1 MKKKIVLFKK
11 IISNPLFSG
20 SFLMIVGSNFA
31 NAINYIYHT
40 LMGRILGPSSYSE
53 LAAILSIINLVGIIM
68 VSLGLVVTKFISSA
82 KNEEEIKA
90 LIGWFN
96 IKIFYLSLFILL
108 LFLIS
113 ASFIS
118 TFLNLHSNL
127 PVIIMSFVI
136 FITFPTFLLRASLQ
150 GLLKF
155 NKLVSTLVLEHFLK
169 LVVGLTLVV
178 LGLSVSGA
186 IFGILISVI
195 CAWILSRFFLGKY
208 YSGETRFNL
217 GKTKPI
223 VFYALPVFIQ
233 SLSIASLNSTDLV
246 LVKHFFNPHDAG
258 LYAALSTLGKI
269 IFFASGPIVAVM
281 FPMVSQKFS
290 KKEPFI
296 NLFSYGLALT
306 LLISFCIL
314 WFYYLFPDLAIR
326 VLYGSAYL
334 EASSLVIWFGLYMAI
349 FTLTYFLT
357 NFFLSIGKLKVVIFP
372 LFTALIQIFGIWLF
386 HESLLEV
393 IKVSLAAVFVLLI
406 SLLIYFM
413 LEVKGISF
421 NPNAK
426 I

>member
-1 MKKKIVLFKK
+1 
-11 IISNPLFSG
+11 
-20 SFLMIVGSNFA
+20 
-31 NAINYIYHT
+31 
-40 LMGRILGPSSYSE
+40 
-53 LAAILSIINLVGIIM
+53 
-68 VSLGLVVTKFISSA
+68 
-82 KNEEEIKA
+82 
-90 LIGWFN
+90 
-96 IKIFYLSLFILL
+96 
-108 LFLIS
+108 
-113 ASFIS
+113 
-118 TFLNLHSNL
+118 
-127 PVIIMSFVI
+127 MSFVI

-195 CAWILSRFFLGKY
+195 CAC
-208 YSGETRFNL
+208 
-217 GKTKPI
+217 
-223 VFYALPVFIQ
+223 
-233 SLSIASLNSTDLV
+233 
-246 LVKHFFNPHDAG
+246 
-258 LYAALSTLGKI
+258 
-269 IFFASGPIVAVM
+269 GPIVAVM

>member
-155 NKLVSTLVLEHFLK
+155 NKLVSTL
-169 LVVGLTLVV
+169 V